1 MRCRAHPRVRVSAVA
16 ASTEPM
22 RVSREELRF
31 DFGEARFRLPR
42 DRELLGWIVDQF
54 LYGEVTGI
62 QVGHWLYGAP
72 SLEAAT
78 FFARQATEELAH
90 VRVFLRIHA
99 LLGTQPG
106 PPHPV
111 IRFLSTGA
119 MGSDY
124 AEHVATEMAVGEGLV
139 LAVFQALIDTVDAP
153 DIVRLLEAA
162 ARQEER
168 HVAFGEA
175 ETVRLLAE
183 RPRLADDLLG
193 ANLLSLL
200 TLPRLAR
207 FIQRRLGTDHEV
219 LRHTEAFLQ
228 HVVRLTEVR
237 LQRLGVLKG
246 SLRDL
251 GWARRGWLVT
261 RAYVRHQLNRLRRP
275 RRLTDTYLSDPLLH
289 RAQTEATE

>member
-1 MRCRAHPRVRVSAVA
+1 
-16 ASTEPM
+16 M

-62 QVGHWLYGAP
+62 QVGHWLYAAP

-175 ETVRLLAE
+175 ETVRLLSE
-183 RPRLADDLLG
+183 RPALARDLLG

-200 TLPRLAR
+200 ALPRLAR
-207 FIQRRLGTDHEV
+207 FIQRKLGTEHEV
-219 LRHTEAFLQ
+219 LRHTEAFLG
-228 HVVRLTEVR
+228 HAVRLTELR
-237 LQRLGVLKG
+237 LQRLGVLRG
-246 SLRDL
+246 SISDL
-251 GWARRGWLVT
+251 GWGRRAWLVAH
-261 RAYVRHQLNRLRRP
+261 AYLRHQLNRLRRP
-275 RRLTDTYLSDPLLH
+275 RRLTDTYLTDPLLR
-289 RAQTEATE
+289 RAQMEAGE

>member
-1 MRCRAHPRVRVSAVA
+1 
-16 ASTEPM
+16 M
-22 RVSREELRF
+22 RVSREEMRF
-31 DFGEARFRLPR
+31 DFGGARFRLPR

-62 QVGHWLYGAP
+62 QVGHWLYAAP

-78 FFARQATEELAH
+78 FFARQASEELAH

-99 LLGTQPG
+99 LLGTKPG
-106 PPHPV
+106 PAHPV

-119 MGSDY
+119 MGTDY

-153 DIVRLLEAA
+153 EVVRLLEAA

-168 HVAFGEA
+168 HVAFGET
-175 ETVRLLAE
+175 ETTRLLAE

-200 TLPRLAR
+200 ALPRLAR
-207 FIQRRLGTDHEV
+207 FIQRKLGTDHEV
-219 LRHTEAFLQ
+219 LRHTEAFLR

-237 LQRLGVLKG
+237 LQRLGVLRG
-246 SLRDL
+246 SLQDL
-251 GWARRGWLVT
+251 GWARRALLVT

-275 RRLTDTYLSDPLLH
+275 RRLTDTYLSDPLL
-289 RAQTEATE
+289 RKALTEVAE

>member
-1 MRCRAHPRVRVSAVA
+1 
-16 ASTEPM
+16 M
-22 RVSREELRF
+22 RVSREEMRF
-31 DFGEARFRLPR
+31 VFDEARFRLPR
-42 DRELLGWIVDQF
+42 DRTLLGWIVDQF

-62 QVGHWLYGAP
+62 QVGHWLYAAP

-78 FFARQATEELAH
+78 FFARQASEELAH

-99 LLGTQPG
+99 LLGTTPG

-111 IRFLSTGA
+111 VRFLSTGA

-153 DIVRLLEAA
+153 EIVRLLEGA

-175 ETVRLLAE
+175 ETLRLLAE
-183 RPRLADDLLG
+183 RPRLAADLLG
-193 ANLLSLL
+193 ANLLGLL
-200 TLPRLAR
+200 ALPRLAR

-219 LRHTEAFLQ
+219 LRHTEPFLA
-228 HVVRLTEVR
+228 HTVRLTELR
-237 LQRLGVLKG
+237 LQRLGVLRG
-246 SLRDL
+246 ALRDL
-251 GWARRGWLVT
+251 GWGRRAWLVA
-261 RAYVRHQLNRLRRP
+261 RAWARHRLNRLRRP
-275 RRLTDTYLSDPLLH
+275 RRLTDTYLSDPLL
-289 RAQTEATE
+289 RQASSEAAE

>member
-1 MRCRAHPRVRVSAVA
+1 
-16 ASTEPM
+16 M
-22 RVSREELRF
+22 RVSRDELRF

-42 DRELLGWIVDQF
+42 DQQLLGWIVDQF

-62 QVGHWLYGAP
+62 QVGHWLYAAP

-78 FFARQATEELAH
+78 FFARQASEELAH

-99 LLGTQPG
+99 LLGTTPG

-111 IRFLSTGA
+111 VRFLSTGA

-153 DIVRLLEAA
+153 EIVRLLEAA

-175 ETVRLLAE
+175 ETARLLAE
-183 RPRLADDLLG
+183 RPAWPTTCSERTSSPSSPSPGWPASSSDG
-193 ANLLSLL
+193 SGPS
-200 TLPRLAR
+200 TRCSGTPRP
-207 FIQRRLGTDHEV
+207 
-219 LRHTEAFLQ
+219 
-228 HVVRLTEVR
+228 
-237 LQRLGVLKG
+237 
-246 SLRDL
+246 S
-251 GWARRGWLVT
+251 
-261 RAYVRHQLNRLRRP
+261 
-275 RRLTDTYLSDPLLH
+275 S
-289 RAQTEATE
+289 ATWSG

>member
-1 MRCRAHPRVRVSAVA
+1 MH
-16 ASTEPM
+16 
-22 RVSREELRF
+22 VSRDELRF
-31 DFGEARFRLPR
+31 DFGGARFRLPR

-62 QVGHWLYGAP
+62 QVGHWLYAAP

-78 FFARQATEELAH
+78 FFARQASEELAH

-99 LLGTQPG
+99 LLGTRPG

-153 DIVRLLEAA
+153 EIVRLLEAA

-175 ETVRLLAE
+175 ETVRLLAA
-183 RPRLADDLLG
+183 RPGLAADLLG
-193 ANLLSLL
+193 ANLLTLL
-200 TLPRLAR
+200 ALPRLAR
-207 FIQRRLGTDHEV
+207 FIQRRLGTEHEV
-219 LRHTEAFLQ
+219 LRHTGAFLD
-228 HVVRLTEVR
+228 HVVRLTELR
-237 LQRLGVLKG
+237 LQRLGVLRG
-246 SLRDL
+246 PLREL
-251 GWARRGWLVT
+251 GWGRRAWLLARAWT
-261 RAYVRHQLNRLRRP
+261 RHTLNRFRRP
-275 RRLTDTYLSDPLLH
+275 RRLTETYLSDPLLQQA
-289 RAQTEATE
+289 REAAE

>member
-1 MRCRAHPRVRVSAVA
+1 MQ
-16 ASTEPM
+16 
-22 RVSREELRF
+22 VSREEMRF
-31 DFGEARFRLPR
+31 GFGEARFRLPR
-42 DRELLGWIVDQF
+42 DRALLGWIVDQF

-62 QVGHWLYGAP
+62 QVGHWLYAAP

-78 FFARQATEELAH
+78 FFARQASEELAH

-99 LLGTQPG
+99 LLGTTPG
-106 PPHPV
+106 PAHPV

-119 MGSDY
+119 MGTDY

-153 DIVRLLEAA
+153 EIVRLLEAA

-168 HVAFGEA
+168 HVAFGED

-219 LRHTEAFLQ
+219 LRHTEPFLG
-228 HVVRLTEVR
+228 HVVRLTELR
-237 LQRLGVLKG
+237 LQRLGVLRG
-246 SLRDL
+246 SLRNL
-251 GWARRGWLVT
+251 GWGRRAWLVA
-261 RAYVRHQLNRLRRP
+261 RAYVRHRLNRLRRP
-275 RRLTDTYLSDPLLH
+275 RRLTDTYLSDPLLR
-289 RAQTEATE
+289 RAQTEASE

>member
-1 MRCRAHPRVRVSAVA
+1 
-16 ASTEPM
+16 M
-22 RVSREELRF
+22 RVSREEMRF
-31 DFGEARFRLPR
+31 DFGGARFRLPR

-62 QVGHWLYGAP
+62 QVGHWLYAAP

-78 FFARQATEELAH
+78 FFARQASEELAH

-99 LLGTQPG
+99 LLGTKPG
-106 PPHPV
+106 PAHPV

-119 MGSDY
+119 MGTDY

-153 DIVRLLEAA
+153 EVVRLLEAA

-168 HVAFGEA
+168 HVAFGET
-175 ETVRLLAE
+175 ETTRLLAE

-237 LQRLGVLKG
+237 LQRLGVLRG
-246 SLRDL
+246 ALRDL

-261 RAYVRHQLNRLRRP
+261 RAYLRHQLNRLRRP
-275 RRLTDTYLSDPLLH
+275 RRLTDTYLSDPLL
-289 RAQTEATE
+289 RKALTEGAE

>member
-1 MRCRAHPRVRVSAVA
+1 
-16 ASTEPM
+16 M
-22 RVSREELRF
+22 RVSREEMRF

-62 QVGHWLYGAP
+62 QVGHWLYAAP

-78 FFARQATEELAH
+78 FFARQASEELAH

-99 LLGTQPG
+99 LLGTTPG
-106 PPHPV
+106 PAHPV

-119 MGSDY
+119 MGTD
-124 AEHVATEMAVGEGLV
+124 MAVGEGLV

-153 DIVRLLEAA
+153 EIVRLLEAA

-175 ETVRLLAE
+175 ETMRLLAK

-219 LRHTEAFLQ
+219 LRHTEAFLG
-228 HVVRLTEVR
+228 HVVRLTELR
-237 LQRLGVLKG
+237 LQRLGVLRG

-251 GWARRGWLVT
+251 GWRRRAWLVT
-261 RAYVRHQLNRLRRP
+261 RAYLRHQLNRLRRP

-289 RAQTEATE
+289 RAQT

>member
-1 MRCRAHPRVRVSAVA
+1 
-16 ASTEPM
+16 M

-42 DRELLGWIVDQF
+42 DRDLLGWIVDQF

-62 QVGHWLYGAP
+62 QVGHWLYAAP

-78 FFARQATEELAH
+78 FFPRQATEELAP
-90 VRVFLRIHA
+90 VRVSLRIHA
-99 LLGTQPG
+99 VLGTQPG

-162 ARQEER
+162 ARPEER

-175 ETVRLLAE
+175 EPVRLLSQ
-183 RPRLADDLLG
+183 RPALARDLLG

-200 TLPRLAR
+200 ALPRLAR
-207 FIQRRLGTDHEV
+207 FIQRKLGTEHEV
-219 LRHTEAFLQ
+219 LRHTEAFLG
-228 HVVRLTEVR
+228 HAVRLTELR
-237 LQRLGVLKG
+237 LQRLGVLRG
-246 SLRDL
+246 SISDL
-251 GWARRGWLVT
+251 GWGRRAWLVAH
-261 RAYVRHQLNRLRRP
+261 AYLRHQLNRLRRP
-275 RRLTDTYLSDPLLH
+275 RRLTDTYLTDPLLR
-289 RAQTEATE
+289 RAQMEAGE